1 MKPVLTHPSKGSAE
15 PTAVPKSISTLVK
28 DIYAYLDGNA
38 KIDPQRVKVLGDRLA
53 ETITERLTNGNQTPE
68 LRMSNFGTKCDRQ
81 LWYRIK
87 CPTEAEPLDG
97 KARFKFL
104 FGDILEDVVL
114 VLAEEAGHR
123 VTGRQTTL
131 ELAGIKGHR
140 DAVIDGVLVD
150 VKSANARSFTKFEK
164 HELEEDDP
172 FGYLTQI
179 GLYSAA
185 SKDDPLVEVKGE
197 HAFLAVDK
205 ELGTLV
211 VDKYKIDR
219 SRDWEKEIREKR
231 QVLERTDPPA
241 RGYSDVP
248 DGASGNR
255 KLGVACSYCPFKH
268 KCWPGLRTFQYSNG
282 RRHLTVVEREPE
294 VKEVTK

>member
-1 MKPVLTHPSKGSAE
+1 MTAPSKSLN
-15 PTAVPKSISTLVK
+15 TLVK
-28 DIYAYLDGNA
+28 DIYDYLDGNA
-38 KIDPQRVKVLGDRLA
+38 KISPERVRELGDSLA
-53 ETITERLTNGNQTPE
+53 KTISERLTNGNQTPE

-81 LWYRIK
+81 LWYRIRH
-87 CPTEAEPLDG
+87 PADAEPLDG

-114 VLAEEAGHR
+114 VLAEEAGHK
-123 VTGRQTTL
+123 VTGRQDTL
-131 ELAGIKGHR
+131 EISGIKGHR

-150 VKSANARSFTKFEK
+150 VKSANARSFTKFEE
-164 HELEEDDP
+164 HRLEQDDP

-211 VDKYKIDR
+211 VDKYKVDR
-219 SRDWEKEIREKR
+219 SRDWEAEVRAKR
-231 QVLERTDPPA
+231 QLLDSDDTPA
-241 RGYSDVP
+241 RGYDPIP
-248 DGASGNR
+248 DGASGNMQLPLPCRYCAFKR
-255 KLGVACSYCPFKH
+255 KCHPD
-268 KCWPGLRTFQYSNG
+268 LRTFAYANG
-282 RRHLTVVEREPE
+282 RRYLTKVVKVPNVPE
-294 VKEVTK
+294 IIE